1 MVETR
6 LRWFQHVERRPL
18 DFVVRSVNWMEG
30 SQITRDKG
38 RPRKTISETIKKD
51 LETRNLDSL
60 RILGWPNSTLQ
71 NQLVR

>member
-6 LRWFQHVERRPL
+6 LRWFEHVERRPL

-51 LETRNLDSL
+51 LETRNLDNL
-60 RILGWPNSTLQ
+60 RILGWA
-71 NQLVR
+71 